1 MTTTTAKTAD
11 APFLLTQRRIWI
23 IFGALISGML
33 LSSLDQTIVSTAM
46 PTIVGELGGVEH
58 QAWITT
64 AYLLATTIVMPIYG
78 KFGDVL
84 GRRNLFLAAIAIF
97 TLASIGCAFATD
109 FWAFVVFRA
118 IQGLGGGGLMILS
131 QAIIADIVPASERGK
146 YLGPLGAVFGLS
158 AIGGP
163 LLGGFFVDHLTW
175 QWAFYINVPV
185 GIAAFVIAWMAL
197 TLPSKKATKRVDW
210 LGVVLLSAATTCL
223 IFFTE
228 FGGQADH
235 GWGAPETWL
244 WGAGVLVAVS
254 AFVLVESRAEDP
266 IIPLSFF
273 RNRVFVLA
281 TAVGFV
287 LGIGMFSA
295 IAFVPTFL
303 QMSSGASA
311 AVSGLLL
318 LPMMAGLIGTSILS
332 GNLITK
338 TGRYRVFPIVGTLLT
353 GVAMA
358 LFTTLTADTPLWLI
372 CVFLLVFGAG
382 LGLIMQVVVL
392 VVQNSVDAANVG
404 TATSTNNYFREVG
417 AALGVAIFGA
427 LFTSR
432 LTENLTSVFTGAG
445 ASSGD
450 AAQATA
456 TLDPAALNELPE
468 AIRRQVVEG
477 YADALAPVFAYLI
490 PFIAIAFVLALFLPQ
505 IALSDVAGMV
515 ARGEAVS
522 GDEAEQLEK
531 EARGRSTGAVA
542 EAATASV
549 VAAGAPSTAV
559 GDDPR
564 GSAAGGTAD
573 GGAHEVTDAGGADR
587 DGDRRP

>member
-1 MTTTTAKTAD
+1 MTTTTATATD

-23 IFGALISGML
+23 IFGALIAGML

-64 AYLLATTIVMPIYG
+64 AYLLATTIVMPVYG

-84 GRRNLFLAAIAIF
+84 GRRRLFLAAIAIF
-97 TLASIGCAFATD
+97 TLASVGCAFADD

-185 GIAAFVIAWMAL
+185 GIAAFVIAWLAL
-197 TLPSKKATKRVDW
+197 TLPSKKATKKVDW

-235 GWGAPETWL
+235 GWGAPETWT
-244 WGAGVLVAVS
+244 WGAGVLVAAS
-254 AFVLVESRAEDP
+254 LFVLVESRADDP

-287 LGIGMFSA
+287 LGVGMFSA

-432 LTENLTSVFTGAG
+432 LTDNLTDVFTGAG
-445 ASSGD
+445 ASGAD

-468 AIRRQVVEG
+468 VIRRQVVEG

-490 PFIAIAFVLALFLPQ
+490 PFIAAAFVLALFLPQ

-515 ARGEAVS
+515 ARGEALS
-522 GDEAEQLEK
+522 GDEAERLEA
-531 EARGRSTGAVA
+531 EARGRATRPVA
-542 EAATASV
+542 EAATASA

-559 GDDPR
+559 GDAP
-564 GSAAGGTAD
+564 SAD
-573 GGAHEVTDAGGADR
+573 GR
-587 DGDRRP
+587 RRPSGDGGPGDGGDLGRS